1 MSNFDLK
8 LILPDLHK
16 EMGDID
22 FAIMQQFVE
31 DMPVAKGE
39 VIINSGDEMNFAFF
53 IIKGTLGIHLGSGKS
68 DGSESL
74 ELKSATTGK
83 WIGQMF
89 FLEPDKS
96 SITATALEDGV
107 VGRISEEAFNKM
119 LSAYPATADM
129 LLRSLSLEL
138 SNRMRR
144 AGKLLFKRFSWD
156 QVEGTEG
163 EDGAR
168 QWFAKVYCEMNGFSG

>member
-8 LILPDLHK
+8 LILPSLRE
-16 EMGDID
+16 EMSDID
-22 FAIMQQFVE
+22 FAIMHQFVE
-31 DMPVAKGE
+31 DVPVAKGDT
-39 VIINSGDEMNFAFF
+39 VVSAGDEMNFAFF
-53 IIKGTLGIHLGSGKS
+53 VIKGTFGINLGS
-68 DGSESL
+68 DGSEDL
-74 ELKSATTGK
+74 ELRSVGTGK

-96 SITATALEDGV
+96 AVTVTAMEDGI

-119 LSAYPATADM
+119 LSSYPATADM
-129 LLRSLSLEL
+129 LLRTLSLEL
-138 SNRMRR
+138 SNRMRI
-144 AGKLLFKRFSWD
+144 AGKLLFKRFAWD